1 MADVRLN
8 FFNKEGNPL
17 NFDYIGPTGPTP
29 LNSKFTY
36 ITSVSGSA
44 NAGDIH
50 ITDAGTQ
57 YVIEL
62 NINDL
67 NEFNLTAWTNETAD
81 FILKGADVYLSGEVA
96 GQQNFRW
103 KITATYISGGSVYL
117 IVGANDYEGQR
128 IISPGNQIYFTTAYD
143 KRPGGY
149 FKGNIYFDP
158 VSAGL
163 YENEQIFIV
172 QEFLT
177 ASGYQYGIPQTGA
190 TGSTGDP
197 RWRTR
202 WANDNYGETD
212 VSEIIF
218 TYAIQDELSGG
229 DGQPLIVSYP
239 NLVIPVQ
246 IDPNSIY
253 VNGYVY
259 TAINSSAAI
268 AINVATNAPDE
279 AENIYERKLIVEDIT
294 TGTPQK
300 VLEVD
305 YYAEI
310 VGEDER
316 FSVLLENLG
325 RAFYKSD
332 SVILRDHDPAEPNA
346 NFLEINE
353 KRKELLVTGEEIF
366 PYIGSY
372 KGLINALKFFGYQD
386 LRIKEYWL
394 NLNYKS
400 LKLESPLQQNQSFLN
415 SIKTQQSKG
424 YSQSYQVGDVLD
436 NENSGKYK
444 LTQTYGPDN
453 KGNYVLSV
461 TSEDSLLPSRTY
473 KKTSLFGLYY
483 DLNKTTDGIDEFGYP
498 IVVDAFKFTQE
509 EVLIKIFALKERL
522 KKDYLPLNAR
532 IIDITGE
539 GVYFTI
545 YNTRSWTD
553 IMERFDVESGFDFDF
568 YPNPDFGFIEDLRN
582 FSTRKITY
590 GVQTPSSYNNS
601 YSTSVDFVGGT
612 GSAISFTNTLP
623 CGVTGYNQTIT
634 LTAGNTYQFDVID
647 SGSYGYDFIITTDP
661 LLTQIDPLGI
671 LNNGATG
678 GNSVSWYI
686 EPEQTTP
693 VYYYSSANP
702 VLLSGVINIL
712 PSTISDLGNI
722 IDPLDVQ
729 QNYTSVQNTSL
740 LGAIKNFYDLKQNG
754 EIIELGDDRF
764 DPVAYIDPNTGQP
777 YKLPIGM
784 PVILELILDKWEWNE
799 LNIDWNALIIP
810 TFKVGDKVQFKNA
823 IAFYDGLFGTVEA
836 VSYSTGTYDV
846 RIDPPYSSIVV
857 TVGEAELYSA
867 IQIYNLLTWD
877 VIDFSNMMEIEW
889 ILDKSPTQNGTPYH
903 FEFRG
908 SIIDFYKLAHFLPY
922 TGDYQV
928 ICNIYDAFNAK
939 TTVIKNGVI
948 KVQPKTVDIDSW
960 TRFREVEYYLWD
972 NVDRGWGDYDSIW
985 EYPAEGETIEILE
998 KSIPREILDFATYGN
1013 KSEEGQSLYVKVDTD
1028 PIGATGSIT
1037 FTQTIT
1043 NILEIYSLQ
1052 IGGIGSSI
1060 YGYATISTATP
1071 HGLVD
1076 GDEVNISGSVPQ
1088 LNGRWLAILNG
1099 STNTF
1104 RIPIALS
1111 SLFNGINLET
1121 TPVNR
1126 YVVDPL
1132 IYPNQQFGG
1141 AGSIT
1146 IYAGGRLIGTSETG
1160 DTLYNTANEI
1170 TSAINSFRTYP
1181 DYFASCLN
1189 PSADPVTVTI
1199 FAPDEL
1205 GADQNGVL
1213 LGSTLTG
1220 SLVTVYADNVLGNGV
1235 SPANTYVY
1243 WSENNPDQ
1251 PNANLKYWGTK
1262 RLNWEVFNDATW
1274 ENGYAHSWY
1283 DFEFNNDW
1291 LGGYELHTLVPGD
1304 NVKVSTANSTYP
1316 YPVGVTFV
1324 NGLSGLTIQE
1334 AADQLNNSDE
1344 PHITNFY
1351 YRPMPS
1357 NVGGLSTTSGA
1368 INISAGNH
1376 LLYNG
1381 PFAPPPSLI
1390 GGSALL
1396 IPGFGYTG
1404 GVQITSTTTTSTTT
1418 TSTTSTTTTTTILP
1432 TTTTTSTST
1441 STTSTT
1447 TAAPVCTLAG
1457 TATMLYPTTTTSTTS
1472 TTTTTSTSTTSTTT
1486 TTTLLV
1492 LNSAIRNTTGS
1503 TISGQFVVYV
1513 SIGGGGYSTYYSTG
1527 TISIASNAYHYF
1539 NSFITYP
1546 TPPGSYNG
1554 NYFKL
1559 QIYSATGITTSNY
1572 IYMTQGSSSTN
1583 GYFGSGTTPREAIT
1597 YSSGAQYNLII
1608 QIG

>member
-1 MADVRLN
+1 MANVRLN

-29 LNSKFTY
+29 LDSKFTY

-50 ITDAGTQ
+50 ITDVGTQ
-57 YVIEL
+57 YKTQYSIEL

-67 NEFNLTAWTNETAD
+67 NGFDLTSWSNEAAD

-103 KITATYISGGSVYL
+103 KITATFINSGSVYV
-117 IVGANDYEGQR
+117 IVNENDYEGQK

-143 KRPGGY
+143 KRPGGH
-149 FKGNIYFDP
+149 FKGNIYFEP

-172 QEFLT
+172 QEFDTL
-177 ASGYQYGIPQTGA
+177 SGNQYGVPQTGA
-190 TGSTGDP
+190 TGATGYP

-239 NLVIPVQ
+239 NLVIPVN
-246 IDPNSIY
+246 IDPNSFY
-253 VNGYVY
+253 TNGYVY
-259 TAINSSAAI
+259 TTINSSEAI
-268 AINVATNAPDE
+268 AVNVATNAPDE
-279 AENIYERKLIVEDIT
+279 AGNIYERKLIVEDIT
-294 TGTPQK
+294 TGTPEK

-310 VGEDER
+310 VSEDER

-353 KRKELLVTGEEIF
+353 KRKELLVTGEDIF

-400 LKLESPLQQNQSFLN
+400 LKLESPLQQNQTFLN
-415 SIKTQQSKG
+415 AIKSQQSKG

-483 DLNKTTDGIDEFGYP
+483 DLNKPTDGIDEFGYP
-498 IVVDAFKFTQE
+498 VVVDAFKFTQE

-522 KKDYLPLNAR
+522 KRDYLPLNAR

-539 GVYFTI
+539 GVYFSI

-553 IMERFDVESGFDFDF
+553 VMERFDIESGFDFDF
-568 YPNPDFGFIEDLRN
+568 YPNPDMGFIEDLRN
-582 FSTRKITY
+582 FSTRKLST

-601 YSTSVDFVGGT
+601 YKTSVDFVGGT
-612 GSAISFTNTLP
+612 GSAISFSNTLP
-623 CGVTGYNQTIT
+623 YGVTGYNPTIT
-634 LTAGNTYQFDVID
+634 LTAGNTYEFDVAD

-661 LLTQIDPLGI
+661 LLTQVDPLGI

-686 EPEQTTP
+686 GPEQTTP
-693 VYYYSSANP
+693 VYYYSSNNP
-702 VLLSGVINIL
+702 LLLKGVINVL
-712 PSTISDLGNI
+712 TPTISDLGNI
-722 IDPLDVQ
+722 VDPLDVQ
-729 QNYTSVQNTSL
+729 QNYSPAQNTSL

-754 EIIELGDDRF
+754 DIIELGDDRF

-777 YKLPIGM
+777 YQLPIGM
-784 PVILELILDKWEWNE
+784 PVILELILDRWQWNE

-810 TFKVGDKVQFKNA
+810 TFKVGDRVQFKNPN
-823 IAFYDGLFGTVEA
+823 AFYDGLFGTVDA
-836 VSYSTGTYDV
+836 VSYSTGTYSV
-846 RIDPPYSSIVV
+846 MLDPPYSFSV
-857 TVGEAELYSA
+857 TVGEAELYSS

-877 VIDFSNMMEIEW
+877 VIDFSNMLEIEW
-889 ILDKSPTQNGTPYH
+889 ILNKSATQNGTPYH

-908 SIIDFYKLAHFLPY
+908 QITDFYKLAHFLPY

-939 TTVIKNGVI
+939 TTIIKNGVI
-948 KVQPKTVDIDSW
+948 TVQPKTVDIDSW
-960 TRFREVEYYLWD
+960 TRFREVEHYLWD

-985 EYPAEGETIEILE
+985 EYPAEGESIEILE

-1013 KSEEGQSLYVKVDTD
+1013 KSEEGQSLYVKVNTT

-1037 FTQTIT
+1037 FTQTVT

-1052 IGGIGSSI
+1052 IGGTGSSI

-1076 GDEVNISGSVPQ
+1076 GDEVNVSDTVSQ
-1088 LNGRWLAILNG
+1088 LNGRWLAILDG

-1104 RIPIALS
+1104 RIPIALNAT
-1111 SLFNGINLET
+1111 FNGITLET

-1126 YVVDPL
+1126 YVTDQLV
-1132 IYPNQQFGG
+1132 YSNQQFGG

-1189 PSADPVTVTI
+1189 PTADPVTITI
-1199 FAPDEL
+1199 SAPNEL

-1213 LGSTLTG
+1213 LGSVLTG
-1220 SLVTVYADNVLGNGV
+1220 SLVSVSADTVLGNGL
-1235 SPANTYVY
+1235 SPADTYVY
-1243 WSENNPDQ
+1243 WSENDPDQ
-1251 PNANLKYWGTK
+1251 PNTNLKYWGTK
-1262 RLNWEVFNDATW
+1262 RLNWEVFNSTTW

-1304 NVKVSTANSTYP
+1304 HVKISTGNSTYP
-1316 YPVGVTFV
+1316 YPVGVTFT

-1334 AADQLNNSDE
+1334 AADQLNNSAE

-1357 NVGGLSTTSGA
+1357 DVGGLSTTSGA
-1368 INISAGNH
+1368 VNITSGNH

-1390 GGSALL
+1390 GGSQLL

-1404 GVQITSTTTTSTTT
+1404 GNPITSTTT

-1441 STTSTT
+1441 TTSTTSTSTTSTT
-1447 TAAPVCTLAG
+1447 TAGPVCTLVG
-1457 TATMLYPTTTTSTTS
+1457 TATMLYPTTTTSTTTTTTLAPTTT
-1472 TTTTTSTSTTSTTT
+1472 TTTTTSAPVNSSIFNQTGGVISGVFIVAVQIGSGSFATVYNSTPFVINIANNSTFYFYQGYYPGAFNTYGNSFRVTVTSASGLTSQALRNTAGSTSTVATFTGTTTATATTFSSTTQMGIA
-1486 TTTLLV
+1486 L
-1492 LNSAIRNTTGS
+1492 
-1503 TISGQFVVYV
+1503 TI
-1513 SIGGGGYSTYYSTG
+1513 T
-1527 TISIASNAYHYF
+1527 
-1539 NSFITYP
+1539 
-1546 TPPGSYNG
+1546 
-1554 NYFKL
+1554 
-1559 QIYSATGITTSNY
+1559 
-1572 IYMTQGSSSTN
+1572 
-1583 GYFGSGTTPREAIT
+1583 
-1597 YSSGAQYNLII
+1597 
-1608 QIG
+1608 